1 MTQEDLIDQ
10 KWCVV
15 YRASKDDM
23 RMEKE
28 ATVFAV
34 DRGEAREVAM
44 AHLKERGWSDFIIK
58 RSYRV

>member
-1 MTQEDLIDQ
+1 MD
-10 KWCVV
+10 K
-15 YRASKDDM
+15 K
-23 RMEKE
+23 

-44 AHLKERGWSDFIIK
+44 THLKERGWSDFIIK